1 MNKRI
6 VWKDVFCGLG
16 IILIYLGHLGNTGV
30 GNIRPF
36 IGLFANPI
44 FFCSGGFFIH
54 SSMEKRSFSKWLVF
68 NVDSLLIPY
77 LGWSLINTFFYSI
90 LSGSDLYETLSV
102 LKSYI
107 LCDFKYF
114 QFAGTVW
121 FLNGLFV
128 CRIFYYL
135 LNRILKHKFFIL
147 LFFLI
152 FDLLY
157 LWFYKSQ
164 PSNGYVRGIFYG
176 IWLCLGDIFYPHLE
190 KVHTIICQDQS
201 LNINKLKIILL
212 EVLLLGIGIWAWF
225 EQYKLLYRYMNIY
238 YVLIFQ
244 QLILP
249 FFLTTMLL
257 IGCMFF
263 QTSFLTSIGGNTI
276 ILCGSEGIL
285 KALGAAMINIFGA
298 DSTKALQNPII
309 CYIYIFGIIAF
320 ANRYIFKEINTYFPA
335 LCGKGKTLEPREK
348 KSL

>member
-1 MNKRI
+1 MEGCFLWIRNYSHIFRTS
-6 VWKDVFCGLG
+6 WKYWGREYPTIHRTFCKSDLLLLG
-16 IILIYLGHLGNTGV
+16 GV
-30 GNIRPF
+30 
-36 IGLFANPI
+36 
-44 FFCSGGFFIH
+44 FIH

-190 KVHTIICQDQS
+190 KVHTIICQNQS

-212 EVLLLGIGIWAWF
+212 EVLLLGIGIWSWF

-249 FFLTTMLL
+249 FF
-257 IGCMFF
+257 
-263 QTSFLTSIGGNTI
+263 
-276 ILCGSEGIL
+276 
-285 KALGAAMINIFGA
+285 
-298 DSTKALQNPII
+298 
-309 CYIYIFGIIAF
+309 
-320 ANRYIFKEINTYFPA
+320 
-335 LCGKGKTLEPREK
+335 
-348 KSL
+348 